1 MADPV
6 HRPAQSRCEFSG
18 ERSHLPAT
26 AALFGVSVA
35 SVVKWSH
42 RWRAGGSA
50 AARPMGGRRPLRL
63 TGSARGCWRGL
74 PKSRTWTLRAVEAEL
89 AERDTAASYGAV
101 WRFFKHEGI
110 TLKKTLHASEQD
122 RADIA
127 RRRIRW
133 KTHQSRF
140 DPRRLVFID
149 ETPAFAGAGFG
160 PRPI

>member
-1 MADPV
+1 M
-6 HRPAQSRCEFSG
+6 
-18 ERSHLPAT
+18 
-26 AALFGVSVA
+26 
-35 SVVKWSH
+35 
-42 RWRAGGSA
+42 
-50 AARPMGGRRPLRL
+50 
-63 TGSARGCWRGL
+63 
-74 PKSRTWTLRAVEAEL
+74 EAEL

-133 KTHQSRF
+133 KTHQSRL
-140 DPRRLVFID
+140 DPQRLVFID

-160 PRPI
+160 PRPILPAATGAADAALA